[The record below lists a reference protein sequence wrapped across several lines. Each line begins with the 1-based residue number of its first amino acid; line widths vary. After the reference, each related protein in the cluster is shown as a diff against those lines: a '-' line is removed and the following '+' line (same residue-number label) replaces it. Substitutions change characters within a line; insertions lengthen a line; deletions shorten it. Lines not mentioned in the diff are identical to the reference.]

1 MGVVSRLKKKGI
13 IKDDEL
19 EKDKKKREEA
29 LKRSQEELP
38 KASKIREELK
48 TSKKTKREEDSDNW
62 FQERNNGKKLK
73 RVQSDNSLPKADR
86 KELAKTIFDI
96 GLATVKN
103 DEKLNNI
110 LNTAQNL
117 GSSAYTG
124 IMQFGK
130 TLNERMTDRQN
141 LRINLAN
148 SNIDRWQKYG
158 NEKDKEKAKAIAEGQ
173 AKLLGL
179 KQNKDT
185 GKIDEIK
192 YEDANKEI
200 QKKIDEENKK
210 MSKRVEDSTGF
221 GKITSEFASS
231 LGNNLVGGAVSLINP
246 MLGATYFVGSAT
258 GSYEDDARERGME
271 GNGAKLYAGIMGGVE
286 GTLDY
291 VFNFGALQSGF
302 KAIGKESAEK
312 IISKFGTSMLGN
324 GIENAIQEGITEPIN
339 ELIAGMTGGKDKAN
353 WENIGQRMYKSAL
366 YGFASGLIFD
376 GIGRG
381 LGSISN
387 IQNKINNGEMLSP
400 IDLQNVTQ
408 ELEASGMSR
417 EEIFEASKNNALE
430 AVNAEAQRIKEE
442 QQAEVNQI
450 QDTEPLPVANKQNT
464 NSNRLRELAIE
475 EINNSNASQKEKADA
490 LDILNQ
496 MEEVTSQDVEDI
508 RNFMSN
514 VAELET
520 EASKL
525 KTDGNYKYD
534 ETRRKKYMEYKND
547 STPYNS
553 KVVDEVLDIIPQN
566 RNGRRTVKQWLQ
578 AADEIGN
585 RISDLSNE
593 EIEEIAYKSWFEL
606 QPTKNITQYDRETK
620 STVGFQKLTSDE
632 WINTMNKAVN
642 EARANNQV
650 QNENSNKSSFSYDE
664 INSKISNN
672 SDKNKL
678 TDKGITMTYVHMNNQ
693 NTGNYGTMYGQ
704 NIEPSGEYM
713 NVDIMEGKNKIPG
726 ADYGII
732 HFDNPLI
739 LDHINTGETG
749 WKKTLSEMFNNKT
762 GKELSDAVK
771 KAGYDG
777 IITID
782 ENGYYNEIVNLD
794 GRKNNNTLENRVSG
808 DALLNAQDLID
819 ELKEVGAKVDDNGY
833 VTVYHQTTKENADNI
848 IKTGRMSAKE
858 DGIFFSTS
866 KNATQAD
873 GRGDTKI
880 EFKIPVEDLVL
891 DDIFDDNADVRI
903 PLKNSKETIDVSK
916 YLTNEVTNNQ
926 ENNKQKQLDII
937 QKNNPMTDDYHTGI
951 RSVEDIKTFDEAIND
966 EESFVYGDF
975 SKEDA
980 EKALEKGK
988 VTVYSSNPIEQG
1000 SFVSTSQNMA
1010 KDYAGNG
1017 KIYSQEVD
1025 LKDVAWINGDEG
1037 QYAKVENISEKRNYK
1052 IDEKVEE
1059 YIKNNEKNFESDI
1072 NINTNVLNT
1081 PDNLVTN
1088 YKNAKETVLYDRA
1101 RKLFSGIHKRV
1112 FKNNN
1117 QNIYV
1122 TNADISESIHKTIT
1136 NSKQKGLIK
1145 ENLAVFSQLDK
1156 IIENGELISSE
1167 QYDNKSRNQYSD
1179 YEYYVSKVNIDGKA
1193 CIVEFDTRLQ
1203 KGSSGKLE
1211 RHFRLERVY
1220 KLNETDSVSDTD
1232 NSMSHF
1238 GTESVSNNSITQS
1251 TKNVKNDS
1259 TVNNNSMQNTE
1270 NNTQNN
1276 ILKSED
1282 IITKNKEENLS
1293 QKETE
1298 EKVAEILEKPQKRVE
1313 EKDRTWAIFKAG
1325 ILDKGIVFEE
1335 LSHKTKNRELQGKW
1349 DYTLTATARGQNAI
1363 GNARYEYDSKNKT
1376 RKQISKSLED
1386 IRAEVG
1392 KNTKDFYKYMYHQL
1406 NIDRMTLEERYGTD
1420 NKPVFSNETTAEISQ
1435 KIVDELEEKYPK
1447 FKEYAQDIYDYNNA
1461 NKQELVKNGVISQEL
1476 ADKLAEMYPHYV
1488 PIKRVDTKGNAI
1500 KVPLDTNRTGV
1511 NAPLARATGGT
1522 SDIQPLFETMADRTM
1537 QTYRASARNNF
1548 GLELMNTLNS
1558 QTESV
1563 TTDIDTIIDEIG
1575 SEDTELLKEGKNG
1588 ENPTFT
1594 VFNKGEK
1601 TTFEIT
1607 KDMYDALKPLSD
1619 SSLLKRTW
1627 FKGVPNKISNLRRGV
1642 LTEYNPLFSITN
1654 AIKDAQDVV
1663 VNSQHTAKTFSKFP
1677 EAYSQIL
1684 QKGYWYNEYME
1695 HGGEQNSYFRDGEFE
1710 SDKKISTAKR
1720 ALQIPL
1726 DAISSVN
1733 NVIEMA
1739 PRLAEYIASRES
1751 GRSIEISMLDAARVT
1766 TNFKA
1771 GGDITKALNRNGA
1784 TFLNA
1789 SVQGFQQQI
1798 RNIKE
1803 ANMQGLKG
1811 YALLVGR
1818 YAVAGVVP
1826 AIINSL
1832 VWKDDKDYDDLQDYV
1847 KDNYYCVAKLGDG
1860 KFVRL
1865 PKGRVAATLQKIVS
1879 NISEYMTED
1888 KKLNLDSFAKDFWED
1903 IQFTMDNVAPN
1914 NPLDNNVIS
1923 PIIQAMKN
1931 TTWYGE
1937 DLVPQRLQDK
1947 PKEEQYDETTDSLS
1961 KWIGENLKV
1970 SPYKVNY
1977 LLDQYLGGVGD
1988 IILPKLTKQAENNVL
2003 EDKFTTDSVM
2013 KSRYPGEFFVKSD
2026 ELKIN
2031 SNSSKA
2037 TDEDTL
2043 KYKYISG
2050 ISSDMSNLYKQKREI
2065 QNSNATDK
2073 VKKQQLKEVQKQ
2085 INSMA
2090 KEALENVD
2098 KVTINKNSATIGT
2111 QQYYKDTKGRWK
2123 KVTDEDKIEGVSLNT
2138 YTDYKTKLEE
2148 TKQKKIDSG
2157 ELKEN
2162 QQLSDSEKIKILLSS
2177 NYSQKEKAAIY
2188 EKSILSSQD
2197 ETYPALKKLFTNKGL
2212 NINNYLE
2219 YKSQKFEANKKDDG
2233 TVKGKSVSGT
2243 KKKKVYNYVNKMDI
2257 SYTQKLVLLGTQYKL
2272 SNTERNTLANYIN
2285 NSDLSYDEKM
2295 TLYGKFKGFKVYK
2308 NGTITY

>member
-19 EKDKKKREEA
+19 EKDKKKREES
-29 LKRSQEELP
+29 LKKSQEELP
-38 KASKIREELK
+38 KASEFRNSLK
-48 TSKKTKREEDSDNW
+48 TSKKTEREEDSDNW
-62 FQERNNGKKLK
+62 FQERNKGKKLK

-387 IQNKINNGEMLSP
+387 IQNKINNGEELSP
-400 IDLQNVTQ
+400 TDLQNVVQ

-442 QQAEVNQI
+442 QQAEENQI

-475 EINNSNASQKEKADA
+475 EINNSNASQKEKNDA

-534 ETRRKKYMEYKND
+534 EIRRKKYMEYKNN

-553 KVVDEVLDIIPQN
+553 KVVDEVLDTIPQN

-951 RSVEDIKTFDEAIND
+951 RSIEDIKTFDEVIND
-966 EESFVYGDF
+966 DESFVYGDF
-975 SKEDA
+975 TKEDA
-980 EKALEKGK
+980 EKALKEGK

-1010 KDYAGNG
+1010 KDYAGDG

-1037 QYAKVENISEKRNYK
+1037 QYAKVK
-1052 IDEKVEE
+1052 
-1059 YIKNNEKNFESDI
+1059 
-1072 NINTNVLNT
+1072 
-1081 PDNLVTN
+1081 
-1088 YKNAKETVLYDRA
+1088 
-1101 RKLFSGIHKRV
+1101 
-1112 FKNNN
+1112 NN
-1117 QNIYV
+1117 QNESIENIQQISSIDIQERLNNEINTAITNKVSKGRVSLGKVTDKIVKKVQSLLGIDV
-1122 TNADISESIHKTIT
+1122 TNRTHVLSDNDIRHIINEHGDPKVELKKGQIPVTGNDIQKIPDIINNYDDIIKGNPNKKGDTIRYIKQYEDGTTYLVEVVPETSKTLNIKT
-1136 NSKQKGLIK
+1136 MWKKPTSLANQQEPSLTSKTQ
-1145 ENLAVFSQLDK
+1145 SRS
-1156 IIENGELISSE
+1156 ISS
-1167 QYDNKSRNQYSD
+1167 
-1179 YEYYVSKVNIDGKA
+1179 
-1193 CIVEFDTRLQ
+1193 T
-1203 KGSSGKLE
+1203 
-1211 RHFRLERVY
+1211 
-1220 KLNETDSVSDTD
+1220 
-1232 NSMSHF
+1232 
-1238 GTESVSNNSITQS
+1238 SNNSITQS

-1392 KNTKDFYKYMYHQL
+1392 KNTKDFNRYMYHQL
-1406 NIDRMTLEERYGTD
+1406 NIDRMTLEEKYGTA
-1420 NKPVFSNETTAEISQ
+1420 NKPVFSNETTAEISK

-1476 ADKLAEMYPHYV
+1476 ADKLEEMYPHYV

-1594 VFNKGEK
+1594 VFNNGEK

-1627 FKGVPNKISNLRRGV
+1627 LKGVPNKISNLRRGV

-1654 AIKDAQDVV
+1654 AIKDAQDVI

-1684 QKGYWYNEYME
+1684 QKGYWYNEYIE

-1751 GRSIEISMLDAARVT
+1751 GRSIETSMLDAARVT

-2073 VKKQQLKEVQKQ
+2073 VKKRQLKEVQKQ

-2111 QQYYKDTKGRWK
+2111 HQYYKDTKGRWK

-2157 ELKEN
+2157 ELKEK

>member
-1 MGVVSRLKKKGI
+1 MSGLISRLKRKGVI
-13 IKDDEL
+13 TDDDEL
-19 EKDKKKREEA
+19 EKDKKKVNLRETENSLPTASDFRDDLESAGSSNDRKKKSYFGKGNIDLNNRKVLKNRDGSISTEQSISFGDDDGNEILVPTIINGKKVSNREAIKHYYKTGENLGIFKSVEEA
-29 LKRSQEELP
+29 DKYAQKLHNRQNRYYNSTQKTT
-38 KASKIREELK
+38 RED
-48 TSKKTKREEDSDNW
+48 DSDNW
-62 FQERNNGKKLK
+62 FQEKNKDKKLRRVSSENVLPTKNDLIRSVAKTAIEDGKNSDSFLTRAVANLAGVGVDAGLTLRNTIENTIEAAPSSWQWANRKAKEIEKGSSNSKVQEFLMRNYELNNYLNQGSNQYDNINKEKQKALDDLVNHGTGLANLKEEDKNTLKSEIMQIMNKHENISMNNSDANTRGEQLDEITKTIEKYMGLNYYDNVVDKTQNVVNTIEEEKQKNVDYATSDLGKKSVEVLGNGLGSVATSAIPIVGQAGLFASSSQQYYNEAKQRGMDDEKASAFGDIMGLVEAGTEGINISNIKNVWKSFKTLGKSETKKIIETAAKQGAKQETLSMLTSLEGNSLKDVIKNLAISSGENYAQEFATEYIQEGVATAIDNKGQWNGILK
-73 RVQSDNSLPKADR
+73 RANESGIAGALTALIPGMAGIVNIGNGSTQINNFVKDLSNNNITKEQLDLISN
-86 KELAKTIFDI
+86 ELAKTSNSSKEDI
-96 GLATVKN
+96 KETL
-103 DEKLNNI
+103 
-110 LNTAQNL
+110 TAVAE
-117 GSSAYTG
+117 AY
-124 IMQFGK
+124 Q
-130 TLNERMTDRQN
+130 
-141 LRINLAN
+141 
-148 SNIDRWQKYG
+148 
-158 NEKDKEKAKAIAEGQ
+158 
-173 AKLLGL
+173 
-179 KQNKDT
+179 
-185 GKIDEIK
+185 
-192 YEDANKEI
+192 EI
-200 QKKIDEENKK
+200 QPQKN
-210 MSKRVEDSTGF
+210 
-221 GKITSEFASS
+221 IT
-231 LGNNLVGGAVSLINP
+231 N
-246 MLGATYFVGSAT
+246 T
-258 GSYEDDARERGME
+258 
-271 GNGAKLYAGIMGGVE
+271 
-286 GTLDY
+286 
-291 VFNFGALQSGF
+291 Q
-302 KAIGKESAEK
+302 
-312 IISKFGTSMLGN
+312 
-324 GIENAIQEGITEPIN
+324 GIEQ
-339 ELIAGMTGGKDKAN
+339 
-353 WENIGQRMYKSAL
+353 
-366 YGFASGLIFD
+366 
-376 GIGRG
+376 
-381 LGSISN
+381 
-387 IQNKINNGEMLSP
+387 
-400 IDLQNVTQ
+400 
-408 ELEASGMSR
+408 
-417 EEIFEASKNNALE
+417 
-430 AVNAEAQRIKEE
+430 
-442 QQAEVNQI
+442 
-450 QDTEPLPVANKQNT
+450 LPVANEQNT
-464 NSNRLRELAIE
+464 NSNKLRKIAEN
-475 EINNSNASQKEKADA
+475 EINNSNISNKDKQEMLETLNSTEQITEADMKA
-490 LDILNQ
+490 
-496 MEEVTSQDVEDI
+496 I
-508 RNFMSN
+508 RNTIN
-514 VAELET
+514 ET
-520 EASKL
+520 ATAKVVRDTLSRNGTFQEQVDKYISGDLPSGDFLYLGDTPQILQKIGLPNNEVILKQSKL
-525 KTDGNYKYD
+525 KSLMQESNDNTDKFHGIPA
-534 ETRRKKYMEYKND
+534 ETIKR
-547 STPYNS
+547 
-553 KVVDEVLDIIPQN
+553 IPE
-566 RNGRRTVKQWLQ
+566 
-578 AADEIGN
+578 AIGN
-585 RISDLSNE
+585 PLNVLKSSTDENSIIIITDLADTSERPIIASIEVNYDGQIGKIDFLSNRLTSAYGKNNYDRFMQT
-593 EIEEIAYKSWFEL
+593 EIEKGNML
-606 QPTKNITQYDRETK
+606 YDI
-620 STVGFQKLTSDE
+620 DE
-632 WINTMNKAVN
+632 
-642 EARANNQV
+642 
-650 QNENSNKSSFSYDE
+650 
-664 INSKISNN
+664 
-672 SDKNKL
+672 
-678 TDKGITMTYVHMNNQ
+678 
-693 NTGNYGTMYGQ
+693 
-704 NIEPSGEYM
+704 
-713 NVDIMEGKNKIPG
+713 
-726 ADYGII
+726 GII
-732 HFDNPLI
+732 
-739 LDHINTGETG
+739 
-749 WKKTLSEMFNNKT
+749 
-762 GKELSDAVK
+762 KELP
-771 KAGYDG
+771 
-777 IITID
+777 T
-782 ENGYYNEIVNLD
+782 
-794 GRKNNNTLENRVSG
+794 
-808 DALLNAQDLID
+808 
-819 ELKEVGAKVDDNGY
+819 
-833 VTVYHQTTKENADNI
+833 
-848 IKTGRMSAKE
+848 
-858 DGIFFSTS
+858 
-866 KNATQAD
+866 
-873 GRGDTKI
+873 
-880 EFKIPVEDLVL
+880 
-891 DDIFDDNADVRI
+891 
-903 PLKNSKETIDVSK
+903 
-916 YLTNEVTNNQ
+916 
-926 ENNKQKQLDII
+926 
-937 QKNNPMTDDYHTGI
+937 
-951 RSVEDIKTFDEAIND
+951 
-966 EESFVYGDF
+966 
-975 SKEDA
+975 
-980 EKALEKGK
+980 
-988 VTVYSSNPIEQG
+988 
-1000 SFVSTSQNMA
+1000 
-1010 KDYAGNG
+1010 
-1017 KIYSQEVD
+1017 
-1025 LKDVAWINGDEG
+1025 
-1037 QYAKVENISEKRNYK
+1037 
-1052 IDEKVEE
+1052 
-1059 YIKNNEKNFESDI
+1059 
-1072 NINTNVLNT
+1072 
-1081 PDNLVTN
+1081 
-1088 YKNAKETVLYDRA
+1088 
-1101 RKLFSGIHKRV
+1101 
-1112 FKNNN
+1112 
-1117 QNIYV
+1117 
-1122 TNADISESIHKTIT
+1122 
-1136 NSKQKGLIK
+1136 
-1145 ENLAVFSQLDK
+1145 
-1156 IIENGELISSE
+1156 
-1167 QYDNKSRNQYSD
+1167 
-1179 YEYYVSKVNIDGKA
+1179 
-1193 CIVEFDTRLQ
+1193 TRLQ
-1203 KGSSGKLE
+1203 SPKGISS
-1211 RHFRLERVY
+1211 FVDA
-1220 KLNETDSVSDTD
+1220 NNNAST
-1232 NSMSHF
+1232 
-1238 GTESVSNNSITQS
+1238 SNNSIPQS
-1251 TKNVKNDS
+1251 TENVKSDS
-1259 TVNNNSMQNTE
+1259 TITNNSMQNTE

-1298 EKVAEILEKPQKRVE
+1298 EKVAEILKKPQKRVE

-1594 VFNKGEK
+1594 VFNNGEK

-1654 AIKDAQDVV
+1654 AIKDAQDVI

-1751 GRSIEISMLDAARVT
+1751 GRSIETSMLDAARVT

-1914 NPLDNNVIS
+1914 NPLDNNVLS

-2031 SNSSKA
+2031 NNSSKA

-2243 KKKKVYNYVNKMDI
+2243 KKKKVYNYVNKMNI

-2272 SNTERNTLANYIN
+2272 SNTERARLANFVN